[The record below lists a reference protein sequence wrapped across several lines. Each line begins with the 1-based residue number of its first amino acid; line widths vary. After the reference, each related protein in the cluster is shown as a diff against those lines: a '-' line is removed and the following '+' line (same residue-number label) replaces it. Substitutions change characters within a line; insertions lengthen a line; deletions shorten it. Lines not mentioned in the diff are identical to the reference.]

1 MIFAKATNVNERQR
15 TSAERQ
21 PNVSRTS
28 AERQPNVGE
37 TTGLLLLSGN

>member
-15 TSAERQ
+15 TSTNVSERQ
-21 PNVSRTS
+21 PNVN
-28 AERQPNVGE
+28 ERQPNVGE